1 MDWCTIESDPGVFT
15 SMLRDFGVSGVQ
27 VEELWSLDKS
37 AYEHLKPVHAL
48 IFLFKYDQT
57 VLKETHKDSKFIDE
71 SKFQDIYFAKQMIS
85 NACATQAMLNIC
97 LNLPESSL
105 TLGNTL
111 TNFKEFTQHF
121 TPETRGVTLSNSDE
135 IRQIHNSFA
144 KQTLIEIDRN
154 IPTKKEEPFHFVA
167 YLPFNKHLIELDGLQ
182 EKPIDHG
189 QISSNWMDDAQKIL
203 EARMQKYGSSE
214 IRFTLLG
221 LVADKKASL
230 EKRLAEETE
239 KESMDSDMICQ
250 LQAEIEAEDN
260 KFERYAKENVLRKHN
275 FMPMIMEHFRLL
287 AQNGDL
293 VSRLKKCQISA
304 PAK

>member
-15 SMLRDFGVSGVQ
+15 SMLKDFGVKNVQ

-37 AYEHLKPVHAL
+37 AYEHLEPVHAL
-48 IFLFKYDQT
+48 VFLFKYDQNI
-57 VLKETHKDSKFIDE
+57 LKETHKDSKFIE
-71 SKFQDIYFAKQMIS
+71 ETKFPDIFFARQMIH
-85 NACATQAMLNIC
+85 NACATQALLNIC
-97 LNLPESSL
+97 LNLPTSAL

-111 TNFKEFTQHF
+111 SNFKEFTQHF

-135 IRQIHNSFA
+135 IRKIHNSFA

-154 IPTKKEEPFHFVA
+154 LPSKKEEPFHFVA
-167 YLPFNKHLIELDGLQ
+167 YLPYNGHLIELDGLQ

-189 QISSNWMDDAQKIL
+189 EIGEKWMDNAQKVL
-203 EARMQKYGSSE
+203 ETRMQKYGSSE

-221 LVADKKASL
+221 LVADKKANL
-230 EKRLAEETE
+230 EKKLAEETE
-239 KESMDSDMICQ
+239 KENFDSDYVCQ

-275 FMPMIMEHFRLL
+275 FMPMIMEHFKIL
-287 AQNGDL
+287 AQNGEL
-293 VSRLKKCQISA
+293 VSRLEKCKLKTAQ
-304 PAK
+304 